1 MLQLLELR
9 DSREGKRKV
18 ELRER
23 EGKKKEKIFTGARM
37 QFLGRFCL
45 LVAVCSALELHKRIL
60 KVFLGLFLMDFASL
74 LKMLT
79 RNSELKGGFLV
90 LGCFSPVFNVFGL
103 FLLFGL
109 GLKLMQF
116 TWQVK
121 SLIQF
126 FCEIRGKS
134 GETTCGFCSEKG
146 FDKVNG
152 SKMISCE
159 CNSLEFL
166 DNSKSGTKGNNLFTK
181 KEPAKTNG
189 DSTDDNEEVDNFVED
204 EEFDVKALKRL
215 VKIERHRAEMAYA
228 ELEKERSASASAADE
243 AMAMILR
250 LQSEKSFLDIE
261 ANQYRRLAEQQ
272 REYDQEVIQLL
283 QWIIMKYE
291 SEKASLEEKLEL
303 CEQKLKQCMDSDE
316 VDEFER
322 YDESIL
328 SLNVD
333 SDMENGFEDVKT
345 NSAEMDFSVS

>member
-1 MLQLLELR
+1 
-9 DSREGKRKV
+9 
-18 ELRER
+18 
-23 EGKKKEKIFTGARM
+23 
-37 QFLGRFCL
+37 
-45 LVAVCSALELHKRIL
+45 
-60 KVFLGLFLMDFASL
+60 
-74 LKMLT
+74 
-79 RNSELKGGFLV
+79 
-90 LGCFSPVFNVFGL
+90 
-103 FLLFGL
+103 
-109 GLKLMQF
+109 
-116 TWQVK
+116 
-121 SLIQF
+121 
-126 FCEIRGKS
+126 
-134 GETTCGFCSEKG
+134 
-146 FDKVNG
+146 
-152 SKMISCE
+152 MISCE